1 MPGVK
6 RKGGGGAILPKR
18 PRPEP
23 GDAGR
28 NRQPKKD
35 EEQAKKRFEAGRRR
49 QQKEKEQA
57 EKIEQVL
64 DLRAGQVVR
73 HAAKAAIVPDVFAR
87 VEAAIGTL
95 CHISKL
101 AGALA
106 ASFFTL
112 VLSPT
117 PVVMDDGFVLPAA
130 SSQQSSDM
138 FGEPFFE
145 HLFKACTWDSIVQ
158 FEPTLQLARCV

>member
-28 NRQPKKD
+28 NRQDKKD

-138 FGEPFFE
+138 FGESFFE
-145 HLFKACTWDSIVQ
+145 HLFKACTWDSTVQ